1 MIDSH
6 AHLTDVRL
14 SGEVEALIERAREQ
28 GLRAIVTIGTKLVD
42 SREVV
47 ALAARHSFLRASV
60 GIHPHSAGEAS
71 DEAFTELRELAAE
84 PGVVAIGETGLDY
97 YYDNSPRDVQQR
109 SFERHLALASEL
121 DLPVV
126 VHARD
131 ADEDVIGILR
141 SAPAGL
147 RGVLH
152 CFSSG
157 RKLLETGLDLGW
169 YASFSGMITFSRYA
183 DVELLRLVPL
193 DRLLVETDSPYLSPA
208 PHRGRRNEPAN
219 VVHVARRAAEL
230 REEPF
235 EVLAEAT
242 TRNALDLYRFTP

>member
-6 AHLTDVRL
+6 AHLTDTRFA
-14 SGEVEALIERAREQ
+14 GEVEELIERGRAQ
-28 GLRAIVTIGTKLVD
+28 GLQAIVTIGTKLVD
-42 SREVV
+42 SREAA
-47 ALAARHSFLRASV
+47 ALAARYPFLRASV
-60 GIHPHSAGEAS
+60 GIHPHSAEEAS
-71 DEAFTELRELAAE
+71 DEAFEILRGLAAE

-97 YYDNSPRDVQQR
+97 YYDNSPREVQQR
-109 SFERHLALASEL
+109 SFERHLELASEL

-131 ADEDVIGILR
+131 ADDDVIGILR
-141 SAPAGL
+141 SAPSGI

-152 CFSSG
+152 CFSSA
-157 RKLLETGLDLGW
+157 KQLLETGLEIGW
-169 YASFSGMITFSRYA
+169 YVSFSGMITFARYA
-183 DVELLRLVPL
+183 DVELLRMVPL

-235 EVLAEAT
+235 ELLAEAT
-242 TRNALDLYRFTP
+242 TRNALELYRFAP

>member
-14 SGEVEALIERAREQ
+14 SAEVDELIERARQQ
-28 GLRAIVTIGTKLVD
+28 GLQAIVTIGTKLVD
-42 SREVV
+42 SREAV
-47 ALAARHSFLRASV
+47 ALAARHPFLRATV
-60 GIHPHSAGEAS
+60 GIHPHSADEAS
-71 DEAFTELRELAAE
+71 DDAFAELRVLARE

-97 YYDNSPRDVQQR
+97 YYDNSPREVQQR
-109 SFERHLALASEL
+109 SFERQLELASEL

-131 ADEDVIGILR
+131 ADEDVIRILR
-141 SAPAGL
+141 SAPAGV

-157 RKLLETGLDLGW
+157 RQLLETGLDIGW
-169 YASFSGMITFSRYA
+169 YVSFSGMITFSRYA
-183 DVELLRLVPL
+183 DVDLLRLVPL
-193 DRLLVETDSPYLSPA
+193 NRLLVETDSPYLSPA

-219 VVHVARRAAEL
+219 VVHVARRAADL

-235 EVLAEAT
+235 ELLAEAT
-242 TRNALDLYRFTP
+242 TRNALDLYRFVP

>member
-14 SGEVEALIERAREQ
+14 GGEVDELIERAKEQ

-47 ALAARHSFLRASV
+47 ALAARYPFLRASV
-60 GIHPHSAGEAS
+60 GIHPHSAAEAT
-71 DEAFTELRELAAE
+71 DEAFAELRQLAAE

-97 YYDNSPRDVQQR
+97 FYDNSPRDVQQR

-131 ADEDVIGILR
+131 ADDDVISILR
-141 SAPAGL
+141 SAPAGV

-157 RKLLETGLDLGW
+157 GNLLETGLDLGW
-169 YASFSGMITFSRYA
+169 YVSFSGMITFSRYA

-193 DRLLVETDSPYLSPA
+193 NRLLVETDSPYLSPA

-230 REEPF
+230 REEPY

-242 TRNALDLYRFTP
+242 ARNALDLYRFTP